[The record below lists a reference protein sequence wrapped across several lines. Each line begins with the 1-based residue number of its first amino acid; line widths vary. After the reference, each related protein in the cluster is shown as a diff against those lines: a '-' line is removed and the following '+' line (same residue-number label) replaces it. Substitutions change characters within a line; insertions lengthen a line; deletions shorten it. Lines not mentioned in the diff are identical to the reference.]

1 MRKQAWS
8 PPGPGTS
15 ISKAPVNI
23 DRLVMMYHSLRNLSV
38 ILWEQTASD
47 PVSVC
52 SRQSLTSYIQLQNAA
67 SIAVSFYSDFIC
79 FILTSFVDKSYLLV

>member
-23 DRLVMMYHSLRNLSV
+23 DRLVMMYHSLRNSSV
-38 ILWEQTASD
+38 ILWELTAE
-47 PVSVC
+47 
-52 SRQSLTSYIQLQNAA
+52 AE
-67 SIAVSFYSDFIC
+67 
-79 FILTSFVDKSYLLV
+79 

>member
-23 DRLVMMYHSLRNLSV
+23 DRLVMMYYSLGHLSV
-38 ILWEQTASD
+38 ILWEQTAEAETLHQRIFRSGISPLQAVAD
-47 PVSVC
+47 KLHTTAVTECCIYCCKLSV
-52 SRQSLTSYIQLQNAA
+52 
-67 SIAVSFYSDFIC
+67 F
-79 FILTSFVDKSYLLV
+79 